1 MFWLDVVQAR
11 RLRKLLILFD
21 FWQKVIEM
29 SSAIVEQ
36 PPLRGGRNAG
46 YTQYH
51 RGGPKSVA
59 RLRNLQFDPIGELV
73 AKYRKLESEIEYQ
86 EKIKTGEIQELGP
99 GGRVRAYR
107 PEVHHALYD
116 KLITI
121 GKELLRY
128 GYGRV
133 PEQVNNEQ
141 AIPQPL
147 IVNLTAKGEVYVV
160 NESGSDE
167 ESGNQGEED

>member
-1 MFWLDVVQAR
+1 M
-11 RLRKLLILFD
+11 LILFD

-29 SSAIVEQ
+29 SGAIVEQ

-141 AIPQPL
+141 AVPQPL

-160 NESGSDE
+160 NEEASGGDE
-167 ESGNQGEED
+167 DDMS

>member
-1 MFWLDVVQAR
+1 MVAQVVDLVR
-11 RLRKLLILFD
+11 FLM
-21 FWQKVIEM
+21 KVIEM
-29 SSAIVEQ
+29 SGAIIEQ
-36 PPLRGGRNAG
+36 PARIGGRNAG

-86 EKIKTGEIQELGP
+86 EKIKTGQIQELGP

-133 PEQVNNEQ
+133 PEQVNSEQ
-141 AIPQPL
+141 AVPQPL
-147 IVNLTAKGEVYVV
+147 IVSLTAKGEVYVV
-160 NESGSDE
+160 NE
-167 ESGNQGEED
+167 ESNTGGGNQEDDMD